1 MKDQVTLRRVARI
14 DGGDSLS
21 DTFPLPRRLL
31 WSPPEENILPY
42 DRIGFRLEEAAQC
55 SSSDNPE
62 TGSSPRSALVKQQK
76 GRSENT
82 LSQWLLP
89 VFILPLALGLWIC
102 GISSAEELLYEP
114 DVVLVM
120 KDKVFH
126 VLKGVQSDNPP
137 TNPAFSLP
145 VGRDLIVL
153 LRNEDN
159 VAHEFVSP
167 LLLKVEDLQFSG
179 RATLVYT
186 LTAVGV
192 RVEPRDSVLLRFDI
206 PDAGFDQFHF
216 WCNIHGKLL
225 DDTMRGEIF
234 ILNAQPSSQ

>member
-1 MKDQVTLRRVARI
+1 MTNVEGAMDWVAEWEGVVL
-14 DGGDSLS
+14 D
-21 DTFPLPRRLL
+21 
-31 WSPPEENILPY
+31 
-42 DRIGFRLEEAAQC
+42 
-55 SSSDNPE
+55 SSSKTRLPLR
-62 TGSSPRSALVKQQK
+62 SSDVKTK
-76 GRSENT
+76 RRGDHV
-82 LSQWLLP
+82 LSRWSLRACL
-89 VFILPLALGLWIC
+89 LPLALGLWSG
-102 GISSAEELLYEP
+102 GISLAEEWLYDP

-126 VLKGVQSDNPP
+126 VIKGAQSDHSENSLA
-137 TNPAFSLP
+137 NPAFSLP
-145 VGRDLIVL
+145 VGRDLVVL

-167 LLLKVEDLQFSG
+167 LLLKVEDLQLSG

-186 LTAVGV
+186 HTAVGV

-234 ILNAQPSSQ
+234 ILRAQPSSP